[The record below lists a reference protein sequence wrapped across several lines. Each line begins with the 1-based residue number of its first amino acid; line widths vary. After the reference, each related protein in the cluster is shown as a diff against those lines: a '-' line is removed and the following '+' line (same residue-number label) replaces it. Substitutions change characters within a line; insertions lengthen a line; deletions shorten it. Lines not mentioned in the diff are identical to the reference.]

1 MKCWH
6 KPAPL
11 FVILQKIGT
20 TMEVLTIEV
29 ETPEDKEL
37 LLALLPRLNSR
48 LIKSEPNLS
57 ERQQAFI
64 DLLNRIHKSGG
75 AGQSFGDAS
84 EWQREIRSWDRVL
97 VGREE

>member
-1 MKCWH
+1 MKRWH
-6 KPAPL
+6 KPTPL

-20 TMEVLTIEV
+20 AMEVLTIEV
-29 ETPEDKEL
+29 ATAEDKEL
-37 LLALLPRLNSR
+37 LLALLPKLNSR
-48 LIKSEPNLS
+48 VIESNPNS
-57 ERQQAFI
+57 RKQAFI
-64 DLLNRIHKSGG
+64 ELLNRIHKSGG